1 MSQKLDPSPGF
12 PSPPKKPSIF
22 SSISLPENMQKT
34 LTWKLWKK
42 TSPMGRAPPP
52 RELTWQGKIQSFED
66 VFPVENRDFPLSCK
80 FIKGVP
86 SSKLNLGRL
95 EYPILNSVHTSS
107 KNVQSPASVMLVD
120 TRVKRAFKKDSK
132 MICTTEWFY
141 LYDEFWKYLVFGSF
155 SW

>member
-1 MSQKLDPSPGF
+1 MTRG
-12 PSPPKKPSIF
+12 
-22 SSISLPENMQKT
+22 N
-34 LTWKLWKK
+34 
-42 TSPMGRAPPP
+42 
-52 RELTWQGKIQSFED
+52 QSFED